1 MRISLIYTLLLTVLL
16 SFGSNIHSVTA
27 KEKRYSVKV
36 YSMDNKISKGILQ
49 SADAKGIYLVGKTG
63 AKPTFIPSL
72 NIKQIKLRRL
82 GKSGTGTAIGFATG
96 LVVGV
101 AAVVALHSD
110 DNLENTLHAVGGGLF
125 TFLTTA
131 IGGSIGSRY
140 DETVVINGRDEDYLQ
155 TLTRLQSFFPKAAA
169 N

>member
-1 MRISLIYTLLLTVLL
+1 MRISFIYTLLLTILL
-16 SFGSNIHSVTA
+16 AFGSNIHKVTA

-36 YSMDNKISKGILQ
+36 YGMDKNISRGILE
-49 SADAKGIYLVGKTG
+49 SADEKGVYLVRKIG
-63 AKPTFIPSL
+63 AVPVFINAA

-82 GKSGTGTAIGFATG
+82 SKSGTGTAIGFATG
-96 LVVGV
+96 LAVGV

-140 DETVVINGRDEDYLQ
+140 DESILVNGRAEDYLQ
-155 TLTRLQSFFPKAAA
+155 TLTHLQSFAPKFAAK
-169 N
+169 